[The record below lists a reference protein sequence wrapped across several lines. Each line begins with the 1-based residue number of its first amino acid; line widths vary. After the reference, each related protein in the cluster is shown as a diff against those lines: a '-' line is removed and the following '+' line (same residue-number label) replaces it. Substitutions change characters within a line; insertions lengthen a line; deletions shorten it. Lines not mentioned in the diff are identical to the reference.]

1 MTKTITLTI
10 GIDLGDVYSQLCVL
24 DGEGEVIEES
34 KLKTADAAFRARFAA
49 MEPGLAVMEA
59 GTHSPWVSRLLK
71 ELGHECLVANPASL
85 HRKGRKKSD
94 RIDAEKLARWAR
106 SDPEML
112 DAIEH
117 AGAEVQADMA
127 LVHSRRSL
135 VEARTKLI
143 NRARGLVKSYGSRL
157 PRCDADYFAERV
169 RASVPRELEQAVSPL
184 LEIIASLTRQVKALD
199 QQITLLAET
208 KYGWATAPMQQIK
221 GVGPVTALSFALTIR
236 DPGRF
241 RKSRQA
247 GAYLGL
253 TPRQDQS
260 GETDHEHSIS
270 KVGNVYLRKLLVQSA
285 HYILERG
292 PDSDLKRW
300 GLRKAEGG
308 KKAKKR
314 AVVAV
319 ARKLAV
325 LLHHLWASGEDYRAL
340 QNDGDPAF
348 GSSSA
353 EEPLPRVKVRP
364 SSGKDTSARLQT
376 LTRGRRS

>member
-1 MTKTITLTI
+1 MTKSSTMTI

-24 DGEGEVIEES
+24 DEEGEVIEES
-34 KLKTADAAFRARFAA
+34 KLKTDEAALRARFAA
-49 MEPGLAVMEA
+49 IEPGLAVLEA

-112 DAIEH
+112 DGIEH

-143 NRARGLVKSYGSRL
+143 NRARGLVKSYGGRL

-169 RASVPRELEQAVSPL
+169 RASVPRELEPAVSPL
-184 LEIIASLTRQVKALD
+184 LEVIASLTAQVKGLE

-208 KYGWATAPMQQIK
+208 KYAWATAPMQQVK
-221 GVGPVTALSFALTIR
+221 GVGALTALSFALTIR

-241 RKSRQA
+241 RKSRKV
-247 GAYLGL
+247 GPYLGL
-253 TPRQDQS
+253 TSRQDQS
-260 GETDHEHSIS
+260 GETDREHSIS
-270 KVGNVYLRKLLVQSA
+270 KAGNVYLRKLLVQSA

-300 GLRKAEGG
+300 GLRKAAGG
-308 KKAKKR
+308 KKAKRR

-325 LLHHLWASGEDYRAL
+325 LLHRLWASGEAYRVL
-340 QNDGDPAF
+340 QNDEDPAF
-348 GSSSA
+348 GPSPA
-353 EEPLPRVKVRP
+353 EEPPPRVKARP
-364 SSGKDTSARLQT
+364 SSGKDASARLQT